1 MMAVVLDAGALIA
14 IERRDPRLIAQLDK
28 LSLANVTMV
37 TSSAAVAQVLR
48 DPARQVPLARVLQGV
63 AETPLDWEAARAIGP
78 LLART
83 GTADVVDAHV
93 ALLARAGD
101 EILTSDPR
109 DMARLTIGRRVRI
122 RPV

>member
-1 MMAVVLDAGALIA
+1 M
-14 IERRDPRLIAQLDK
+14 
-28 LSLANVTMV
+28 
-37 TSSAAVAQVLR
+37 AQVLR
-48 DPARQVPLARVLQGV
+48 DPGRQVALTRALRSVQ
-63 AETPLDWEAARAIGP
+63 EDPLDGEAARAIGR

-101 EILTSDPR
+101 EIITSDP
-109 DMARLTIGRRVRI
+109 DDLARLTAGRPVRI

>member
-1 MMAVVLDAGALIA
+1 MTAVVLDAGALIA
-14 IERRDPRLIAQLDK
+14 IERRDLRLIAQLDK

-83 GTADVVDAHV
+83 GTTDVVDAHV
-93 ALLARAGD
+93 ALLAGAGD
-101 EILTSDPR
+101 EIITSDPE
-109 DMARLTIGRRVRI
+109 DIARLTAGRPVRI

>member
-1 MMAVVLDAGALIA
+1 MMRYVLDAGALIA
-14 IERRDPRLIAQLDK
+14 VERADRRVVRRLARAKVKNIPI
-28 LSLANVTMV
+28 V

-63 AETPLDWEAARAIGP
+63 AEAPLDWEAARAIGP
-78 LLART
+78 LLARA

-93 ALLARAGD
+93 ALLAHAGD
-101 EILTSDPR
+101 EILTSDPA
-109 DMARLTIGRRVRI
+109 DLERLTAGRPVRI

>member
-1 MMAVVLDAGALIA
+1 MRYVLDAGALIA
-14 IERRDPRLIAQLDK
+14 MERTDRSLVRRLVVAQAD
-28 LSLANVTMV
+28 NVPLV

-48 DPARQVPLARVLQGV
+48 DPARQVALTRALRSVQ
-63 AETPLDWEAARAIGP
+63 ENPLDEEAARAIGP

-93 ALLARAGD
+93 ALLAGAGD
-101 EILTSDPR
+101 EIITSDP
-109 DMARLTIGRRVRI
+109 DDLARLTAGRPVRI

>member
-1 MMAVVLDAGALIA
+1 MRYVLDAGALIA
-14 IERRDPRLIAQLDK
+14 AERAERSVIRRLARAKVKNIPI
-28 LSLANVTMV
+28 V

-63 AETPLDWEAARAIGP
+63 DETPLDWEAARAIGP

-93 ALLARAGD
+93 AMLAGAGD
-101 EILTSDPR
+101 EIITSDPR
-109 DMARLTIGRRVRI
+109 DMARLTAGRPVRI
-122 RPV
+122 LPV